1 MITPVAR
8 QWATRALLLCDS
20 RKKFVQNTHTHSLTA
35 YQTDFSI
42 PFITSSFL
50 SCRNF
55 KTNMAGEAV
64 IPVVSAATNNSSSS
78 SSKSLLNH
86 QLEELFE
93 ATYQQILAEMSA
105 CHLSPL
111 GGDTP
116 LNEVQ
121 SWLGKVIEYNLK
133 NGKRNRAKS
142 LVLAYE
148 QFSPGATL
156 ESVHLACIL
165 GWCVE
170 LLQAYFLVVDDIMD
184 NSITRRGQLCWYRK
198 ESVGMTAINDGI
210 MLNNCIFQL
219 LSKNFASHPSY
230 LKMIDLFNEVRFM
243 EKHLPKNSTYHF
255 SP

>member
-1 MITPVAR
+1 
-8 QWATRALLLCDS
+8 
-20 RKKFVQNTHTHSLTA
+20 
-35 YQTDFSI
+35 
-42 PFITSSFL
+42 
-50 SCRNF
+50 
-55 KTNMAGEAV
+55 MAGEVAKSKG
-64 IPVVSAATNNSSSS
+64 ILNN
-78 SSKSLLNH
+78 
-86 QLEELFE
+86 QLEEMFE
-93 ATYQQILAEMSA
+93 STYQQILAEMSA
-105 CHLSPL
+105 HLTPAV
-111 GGDTP
+111 DTP

-148 QFSPGATL
+148 QFSPNASL
-156 ESVHLACIL
+156 ESIHLACIL

-219 LSKNFASHPSY
+219 LKTNFASHPSY
-230 LKMIDLFNEVRFM
+230 LKIIDLFNEVCFIFAY
-243 EKHLPKNSTYHF
+243 HST
-255 SP
+255 